1 MNKKLDLIE
10 ILKDCPKGTE
20 FYSRCLGVVKFE
32 SINDALK
39 CIIVKNQR
47 ETVYYK
53 ENGVYYYA
61 DENAEI
67 DLFPSK
73 DQRDWSKW
81 HIPFKDGDIVYLD
94 FGYYYK
100 ITIFKRQY
108 REFLYYHAS
117 LMDNNILSVKT
128 GNSDIICTSYLKE
141 IRFATEEEK
150 QRLFDAIESNGYKW
164 NFEAKTL
171 EKLIEPRTFEK
182 FYIRIGDI
190 PSEENSAVYRGDIVV
205 GYEDGVSVYDC
216 VEIDGLYR
224 IIMPFPL
231 KEGQGIT
238 YESLIQEITQCR
250 YKIENPRNIY
260 LVSGIEVG
268 KGHDNEPLIK
278 EVKILKDLT
287 GQFNTKSD
295 NIEKNKTL
303 EKLIVPKFKIG
314 DTIQSKTDNN
324 DKFTISIID
333 NNEFYYG
340 HGKNGIGKMCEF
352 MIPIKNQDNWELI
365 PNKFDPKTFKHFDK
379 VLVKQYDDF
388 DPWCVDFY
396 SYYDK
401 EGGYAVCTGDV
412 RYDFCVPYNDDTK
425 HLVGKFD
432 DAPEFYRYWEK

>member
-1 MNKKLDLIE
+1 MNKNLDLTKT
-10 ILKDCPKGTE
+10 LKNCPKGTE

-39 CIIVKNQR
+39 CIILKNQK

-61 DENAEI
+61 DEDAEI

-81 HIPFKDGDIVYLD
+81 HIPFEDGDIVCLD
-94 FGYYYK
+94 FGPYYK

-108 REFLYYHAS
+108 RNFLYDHVS
-117 LMDNNILSVKT
+117 LRDDNVLSINT
-128 GNSDIICTSYLKE
+128 DNSNICTSCLKE

-150 QRLFDAIESNGYKW
+150 LKLFQAIKDNGYKW
-164 NFEAKTL
+164 NIETNTL
-171 EKLIEPRTFEK
+171 EKLIEPRTYEK

-190 PSEENSAVYRGDIVV
+190 PSEEKSAVYRGDTVV
-205 GYEDGVSVYDC
+205 GHEDGVSVYDC
-216 VEIDGLYR
+216 VEIDGLYH
-224 IIMPFPL
+224 IIMPLPL

-238 YESLIQEITQCR
+238 YECLIQEITQCR

-303 EKLIVPKFKIG
+303 VSKFKVGDKIIHKSSGIYCTLGEYAEGISAYYTNIG
-314 DTIQSKTDNN
+314 LSITHKDVKSHVLIQ
-324 DKFTISIID
+324 
-333 NNEFYYG
+333 
-340 HGKNGIGKMCEF
+340 
-352 MIPIKNQDNWELI
+352 
-365 PNKFDPKTFKHFDK
+365 
-379 VLVKQYDDF
+379 
-388 DPWCVDFY
+388 
-396 SYYDK
+396 
-401 EGGYAVCTGDV
+401 
-412 RYDFCVPYNDDTK
+412 
-425 HLVGKFD
+425 
-432 DAPEFYRYWEK
+432 